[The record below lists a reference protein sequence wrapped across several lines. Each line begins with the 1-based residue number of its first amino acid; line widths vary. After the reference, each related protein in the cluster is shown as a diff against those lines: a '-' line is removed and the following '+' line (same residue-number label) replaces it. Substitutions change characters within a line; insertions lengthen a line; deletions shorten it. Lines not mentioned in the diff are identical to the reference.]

1 MGEESSVNMSS
12 LKYDRERG
20 GMTVRKNF
28 TKKKTVINVIILS

>member
-20 GMTVRKNF
+20 GKNF
-28 TKKKTVINVIILS
+28 TKKKTVIKVIILS